1 MELKVTCWGR
11 AFFLHS
17 LAGNNKLIASESA
30 ESFAFS
36 RLFVEM
42 AKDLENGP
50 VKAEDVK
57 ATVQPDDWTSVLLLS
72 GAETGDP
79 WGNDPI

>member
-1 MELKVTCWGR
+1 
-11 AFFLHS
+11 
-17 LAGNNKLIASESA
+17 
-30 ESFAFS
+30 
-36 RLFVEM
+36 M

-72 GAETGDP
+72 GA
-79 WGNDPI
+79 